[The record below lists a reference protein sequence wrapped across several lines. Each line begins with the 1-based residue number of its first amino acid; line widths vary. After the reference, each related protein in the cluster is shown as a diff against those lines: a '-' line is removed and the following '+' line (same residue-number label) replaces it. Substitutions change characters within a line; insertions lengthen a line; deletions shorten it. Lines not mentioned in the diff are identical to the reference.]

1 MLTVGASKLISK
13 HLDSR
18 LTKLWMKA
26 MSFLSGSKA
35 DENLTAAE
43 LVMGVLEDVTGS
55 DVDLEATLAE
65 AGLASIGIP
74 MIVGM
79 INEAHPKVA
88 ITMKEESDCVTKFL
102 DVIEAGMENEPPR
115 DRLTSHRYTTKK
127 ASELMEASEAFIE
140 QTPRRR
146 TTSRK
151 VFTTKIARDLSQ
163 PSVLMY
169 SKTR

>member
-1 MLTVGASKLISK
+1 
-13 HLDSR
+13 
-18 LTKLWMKA
+18 MKA

-88 ITMKEESDCVTKFL
+88 ITMKEVSDCKTVQDLVDCVSKFL